1 MSKWIQFATPVEE
14 TVVEK
19 VEAPYESHETWLAK
33 RTSKMAGIIGLLSSR
48 LEMIAMQHRLDMDYG
63 PMTLSMYRRSAKEMR
78 MEILDTLIRYQEE
91 WADMQQYDE
100 GDYGKTMYEL
110 KIKEYTTELEA
121 LKTLAL

>member
-1 MSKWIQFATPVEE
+1 MKQVLE
-14 TVVEK
+14 TVVET
-19 VEAPYESHETWLAK
+19 PHESHETWLSK

-48 LEMIAMQHRLDMDYG
+48 LELVAMQHRLDMDYG

-78 MEILDTLIRYQEE
+78 MEILDTLIRYQED

-100 GDYGKTMYEL
+100 GDYGKTMYEN
-110 KIKEYTTELEA
+110 KIKEYTMELEA

>member
-19 VEAPYESHETWLAK
+19 VEAPYESHETWLSK